1 MKVLHS
7 ICTIFAPMKA
17 RNILILILGTLIL
30 PIYLT
35 SCGVDRWKEYAGQTQ
50 TDRWIDDTMRVWY
63 YWVDAIPHTN
73 DLNYFQAPFTFFASL
88 KSEEDKFST
97 IDSLVSVT
105 TTRSIPYT
113 DYSYGFQFTT
123 NQIEVEG
130 EENAI
135 VAQILYVADGSP
147 ASEIGLKR
155 GDWIMKIDGNFI
167 TEQNYKKL
175 YGSSAMELTVGYY
188 DVEKNAIV
196 AYDKPRQI
204 ASARPVNDNP
214 VHYKNV
220 YTSGSK
226 KIGYLVYNHFSS
238 GPTDNSNEYDNDL
251 RSAFQYFAS
260 QQVNEFILDLRYN
273 NGGLLSCAE
282 LLCTMLAPS
291 SALGQELGYLEFNN
305 RFNPQIVPFTLN
317 SGLIGNGA
325 NLNLNTLYVLT
336 SSQTASA
343 SEMVINCLAPYMDVV
358 IIGGTTVGKNVGSRN
373 FSSPELMIT
382 MNPIVCKIYNS
393 EGKSDYESGF
403 QPAYSGYVVNEMSD
417 MSRFLPFGDTNEAL
431 LSTAL
436 GAIDG
441 SIQPPAQEDTRS
453 LRVTT
458 LANSIE
464 RRASHAVRIK

>member
-155 GDWIMKIDGNFI
+155 GDWIMKMDGNFI

-273 NGGLLSCAE
+273 NGITE
-282 LLCTMLAPS
+282 LRRIAVYHACTFLRLGTRVGVPGIQQPLQ
-291 SALGQELGYLEFNN
+291 SAD
-305 RFNPQIVPFTLN
+305 
-317 SGLIGNGA
+317 S
-325 NLNLNTLYVLT
+325 
-336 SSQTASA
+336 
-343 SEMVINCLAPYMDVV
+343 
-358 IIGGTTVGKNVGSRN
+358 TVH
-373 FSSPELMIT
+373 PELRT
-382 MNPIVCKIYNS
+382 HRKRSKPKPEY
-393 EGKSDYESGF
+393 
-403 QPAYSGYVVNEMSD
+403 
-417 MSRFLPFGDTNEAL
+417 
-431 LSTAL
+431 
-436 GAIDG
+436 
-441 SIQPPAQEDTRS
+441 S
-453 LRVTT
+453 LRTYQQPDC
-458 LANSIE
+458 LRLRNGD
-464 RRASHAVRIK
+464 

>member
-97 IDSLVSVT
+97 IDSLVSIT

-155 GDWIMKIDGNFI
+155 GDWIM
-167 TEQNYKKL
+167 
-175 YGSSAMELTVGYY
+175 
-188 DVEKNAIV
+188 
-196 AYDKPRQI
+196 
-204 ASARPVNDNP
+204 
-214 VHYKNV
+214 
-220 YTSGSK
+220 
-226 KIGYLVYNHFSS
+226 YL
-238 GPTDNSNEYDNDL
+238 
-251 RSAFQYFAS
+251 
-260 QQVNEFILDLRYN
+260 
-273 NGGLLSCAE
+273 
-282 LLCTMLAPS
+282 
-291 SALGQELGYLEFNN
+291 
-305 RFNPQIVPFTLN
+305 
-317 SGLIGNGA
+317 
-325 NLNLNTLYVLT
+325 
-336 SSQTASA
+336 
-343 SEMVINCLAPYMDVV
+343 
-358 IIGGTTVGKNVGSRN
+358 
-373 FSSPELMIT
+373 
-382 MNPIVCKIYNS
+382 
-393 EGKSDYESGF
+393 
-403 QPAYSGYVVNEMSD
+403 
-417 MSRFLPFGDTNEAL
+417 
-431 LSTAL
+431 
-436 GAIDG
+436 
-441 SIQPPAQEDTRS
+441 
-453 LRVTT
+453 
-458 LANSIE
+458 
-464 RRASHAVRIK
+464 

>member
-1 MKVLHS
+1 
-7 ICTIFAPMKA
+7 MKA

-97 IDSLVSVT
+97 IDSLVSAT

-123 NQIEVEG
+123 TQMEG
-130 EENAI
+130 SGDGLYAH
-135 VAQILYVADGSP
+135 ILYVADGSP
-147 ASEIGLKR
+147 AADIDLKR
-155 GDWIMKIDGNFI
+155 GDWIMEMNGEAI
-167 TEQNYKKL
+167 TEKNYTRL
-175 YGSSAMELTVGYY
+175 YGGGAMELTIGYY
-188 DVEKNAIV
+188 DTESNTVV
-196 AYDKPRQI
+196 AYSQPRQI
-204 ASARPVNDNP
+204 AAARTINDNP
-214 VHYKNV
+214 VHYKNIYV
-220 YTSGSK
+220 NGSK
-226 KIGYLVYNHFSS
+226 RVGYLVYNHFSS
-238 GPTDNSNEYDNDL
+238 GPTENSNEYDNDL
-251 RSAFQYFAS
+251 RNAFQYFSS

-282 LLCTMLAPS
+282 LMCAMLAPS
-291 SALGQELGYLEFNN
+291 SALGQELGYLEFSN
-305 RFNPQIVPFTLN
+305 RFNPQEVPFTLN

-325 NLNLNTLYVLT
+325 NLNLSTLYVLT

-343 SEMVINCLAPYMDVV
+343 SEMVINCLNPYMDVV
-358 IIGGTTVGKNVGSRN
+358 IIGGTTVGKNVGSRT
-373 FSSPELMIT
+373 FASPELMIT

-403 QPAYSGYVVNEMSD
+403 RPKNAEYTVSETSD
-417 MSRFLPFGDTNEAL
+417 MARFLPFGDPNEAL

-441 SIQPPAQEDTRS
+441 SIPPAGKEEGTES
-453 LRVTT
+453 PKVTVI
-458 LANSIE
+458 ANSID
-464 RRASHAVRIK
+464 RRASQGVRIK

>member
-1 MKVLHS
+1 
-7 ICTIFAPMKA
+7 
-17 RNILILILGTLIL
+17 
-30 PIYLT
+30 
-35 SCGVDRWKEYAGQTQ
+35 
-50 TDRWIDDTMRVWY
+50 
-63 YWVDAIPHTN
+63 
-73 DLNYFQAPFTFFASL
+73 
-88 KSEEDKFST
+88 
-97 IDSLVSVT
+97 
-105 TTRSIPYT
+105 
-113 DYSYGFQFTT
+113 
-123 NQIEVEG
+123 
-130 EENAI
+130 
-135 VAQILYVADGSP
+135 
-147 ASEIGLKR
+147 
-155 GDWIMKIDGNFI
+155 
-167 TEQNYKKL
+167 
-175 YGSSAMELTVGYY
+175 
-188 DVEKNAIV
+188 
-196 AYDKPRQI
+196 
-204 ASARPVNDNP
+204 
-214 VHYKNV
+214 
-220 YTSGSK
+220 
-226 KIGYLVYNHFSS
+226 
-238 GPTDNSNEYDNDL
+238 
-251 RSAFQYFAS
+251 
-260 QQVNEFILDLRYN
+260 
-273 NGGLLSCAE
+273 
-282 LLCTMLAPS
+282 MLAPS

-343 SEMVINCLAPYMDVV
+343 SEMVINCLDPYMDVV
-358 IIGGTTVGKNVGSRN
+358 IIGGTTVGKNVGSKN

>member
-97 IDSLVSVT
+97 IDSLVS
-105 TTRSIPYT
+105 
-113 DYSYGFQFTT
+113 
-123 NQIEVEG
+123 
-130 EENAI
+130 
-135 VAQILYVADGSP
+135 
-147 ASEIGLKR
+147 
-155 GDWIMKIDGNFI
+155 
-167 TEQNYKKL
+167 
-175 YGSSAMELTVGYY
+175 TVGYY

-343 SEMVINCLAPYMDVV
+343 SEMVINCLDPYMDVV

>member
-155 GDWIMKIDGNFI
+155 GDWIMKMDGNFI

-291 SALGQELGYLEFNN
+291 SAL
-305 RFNPQIVPFTLN
+305 
-317 SGLIGNGA
+317 
-325 NLNLNTLYVLT
+325 
-336 SSQTASA
+336 
-343 SEMVINCLAPYMDVV
+343 
-358 IIGGTTVGKNVGSRN
+358 
-373 FSSPELMIT
+373 
-382 MNPIVCKIYNS
+382 
-393 EGKSDYESGF
+393 
-403 QPAYSGYVVNEMSD
+403 
-417 MSRFLPFGDTNEAL
+417 
-431 LSTAL
+431 
-436 GAIDG
+436 
-441 SIQPPAQEDTRS
+441 
-453 LRVTT
+453 
-458 LANSIE
+458 
-464 RRASHAVRIK
+464 